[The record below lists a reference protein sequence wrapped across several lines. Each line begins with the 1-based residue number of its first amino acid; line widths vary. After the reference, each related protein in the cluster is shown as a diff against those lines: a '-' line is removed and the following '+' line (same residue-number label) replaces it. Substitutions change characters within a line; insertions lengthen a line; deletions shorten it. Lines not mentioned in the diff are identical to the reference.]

1 VCFSVIIFQFKTIKE
16 RSVMQ
21 KVLVRFGFIV
31 FCVLLFPYF
40 AKGQFQQ
47 SYKIGVGGSIKIQNV
62 SGDIKVMG
70 YDGST
75 VTVTGTKKGRNPER
89 VEIVDRSSEGRV
101 DVGVEY
107 PDCHNGCNASVDFEV
122 RVPRSINFNFD
133 KLSTASGD
141 IEVESVQG
149 NLKASTASGDVTIKN
164 ASGSIKANSASGEV
178 RVTDVAGEVNASTA
192 SGDVEVTITRLEGT
206 GNMSFSSASGDVN
219 VRMPSNLDADVSL
232 STVSGNVK
240 TDFPIEV
247 EKDRWGAG
255 SRAKGKLGNG
265 TRMVRLSSASGDVS
279 LMRQ

>member
-1 VCFSVIIFQFKTIKE
+1 
-16 RSVMQ
+16 MQ
-21 KVLVRFGFIV
+21 KVLVRLSFVV

-47 SYKIGVGGSIKIQNV
+47 SYKLSAGGSIKISNV
-62 SGDIKVMG
+62 SGDIKVVG

-75 VTVTGTKKGRNPER
+75 VTVTGTKKGRNPEQ

-122 RVPRSINFNFD
+122 RVPRSVNFNFE

-141 IEVESVQG
+141 VEVENIQG
-149 NLKASTASGDVTIKN
+149 NLKANTASGDVTIKN
-164 ASGSIKANSASGEV
+164 SRGTIKANSASGEV
-178 RVTDVAGEVNASTA
+178 RVNDVEGEVNASTA

-219 VRMPSNLDADVSL
+219 ARMPSNLDADVSL

-247 EKDRWGAG
+247 EKERWGAG
-255 SRAKGKLGNG
+255 SRARGKIGNG
-265 TRMVRLSSASGDVS
+265 TRLVKLSSASGDVS